1 MYPTRRTF
9 LSTLGA
15 LAALGGASPLRA
27 APPALERKFVFVFA
41 DGGWDTTRVF
51 APEFDNPA
59 VDMEPDAERLTLAGI
74 PFVDHPARP
83 SVRAFLEA
91 HAARTVLF
99 NGVLVRSIAHDICR
113 MIAMTGDSSGLKPDW
128 PALLATGAAPG
139 PYPYT
144 VPHLVLGGPSFPGPL
159 GAAVART
166 GSAGQL
172 EALVNGDIVAWSD
185 TPSPELP
192 LPVQNVVDSY
202 LQRRASAQT
211 LRVPGGQAAALYAA
225 HAEAVRSASSLRDL
239 KYVMDFTG
247 GASLSEQAT
256 VATDALAIGITRC
269 VTLSEG
275 GLWDSHENN
284 DVQQTARFESLFS
297 GLARLMEQL
306 EGSPG
311 TSAPTLADET
321 TVVVLSEMGRTPRLN
336 GFLGKDHWPYTSVM
350 VVGSGLQG
358 GRVIGGHD
366 ALFYGEP
373 VDPASGEVGGEQLL
387 SIEAVGATL
396 LALADIDP
404 GPIVLGVEPIS
415 GVLS

>member
-1 MYPTRRTF
+1 MNPTRRTF

-15 LAALGGASPLRA
+15 LAALGAPGPLRA
-27 APPALERKFVFVFA
+27 ATPGSDRKFVFVFA

-51 APEFDNPA
+51 APEFDNAA
-59 VDMEPDAERLTLAGI
+59 VDMEPDAERLTLSGI
-74 PFVDHPARP
+74 PFVDHPQRP

-128 PALLATGAAPG
+128 PALLATGGAAG

-166 GSAGQL
+166 GGAGQL
-172 EALVNGDIVAWSD
+172 EALINGDIVAWSD
-185 TPSPELP
+185 SPPPELP
-192 LPVQNVVDSY
+192 LPVQNIVDSY
-202 LQRRASAQT
+202 LQRRAGAQL
-211 LRVPGGQAAALYAA
+211 LRVPGGQAAPLYAA

-256 VATDALAIGITRC
+256 VATSALSIGITRC

-275 GLWDSHENN
+275 GLWDTHENN

-306 EGSPG
+306 EGTPG
-311 TSAPTLADET
+311 TTEPTLADET
-321 TVVVLSEMGRTPRLN
+321 TVVVLSEMGRTPMLN

-350 VVGSGLQG
+350 VVGTGLQG
-358 GRVIGGHD
+358 GRVIGGYD
-366 ALFYGEP
+366 ELFYGKP
-373 VDPASGEVGGEQLL
+373 VDPASGEVGGEQIL

-396 LALADIDP
+396 LAMADIDP
-404 GPIVLGVEPIS
+404 GPIVLGVEPIV